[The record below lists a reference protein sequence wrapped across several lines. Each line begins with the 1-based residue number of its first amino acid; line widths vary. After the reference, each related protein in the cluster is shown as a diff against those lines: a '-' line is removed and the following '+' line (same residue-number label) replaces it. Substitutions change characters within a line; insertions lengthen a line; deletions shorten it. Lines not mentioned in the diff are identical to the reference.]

1 MRVDLEL
8 GLEISVPEDLDPRVL
23 ADESLSGERLRGDLP
38 VGREAGE
45 PAHVDRDEA
54 LAKAVLEAAQLRDAH
69 VERRLTTLEPPR
81 QPRPGPR
88 ELALRPPARGLA
100 LSLRRPAAE
109 PAGGLSRSALRP
121 DLVMSHLAS
130 FTATRC
136 ATRRSIPR
144 TVGES
149 SCETVC
155 PVRRRPSAP
164 SVRRAPSFSPMAL
177 RACVIS
183 RSGTRRTCF
192 FASSTPFLIASGT
205 SSAFPSPAPTWPRPS
220 PTTTIAEKLNRRPP
234 LTTLD
239 TRLICTTRS
248 VNSRRFAS
256 ILAISSISG
265 SAGDTPRAG

>member
-23 ADESLSGERLRGDLP
+23 ADESLRGERLRGDLP

-45 PAHVDRDEA
+45 PANVDRDEA

-69 VERRLTTLEPPR
+69 VERRLTALEPSR

-88 ELALRPPARGLA
+88 ELAFRPPARGLA

-121 DLVMSHLAS
+121 DLVLSHLAS

-149 SCETVC
+149 SCDTVC

-164 SVRRAPSFSPMAL
+164 SVRRASSFSPMAL

-183 RSGTRRTCF
+183 RRGV
-192 FASSTPFLIASGT
+192 TPSPPQRACRASGAPRSRT
-205 SSAFPSPAPTWPRPS
+205 GAASAPFTPPFP
-220 PTTTIAEKLNRRPP
+220 
-234 LTTLD
+234 TLD

-248 VNSRRFAS
+248 VNSSRFAS